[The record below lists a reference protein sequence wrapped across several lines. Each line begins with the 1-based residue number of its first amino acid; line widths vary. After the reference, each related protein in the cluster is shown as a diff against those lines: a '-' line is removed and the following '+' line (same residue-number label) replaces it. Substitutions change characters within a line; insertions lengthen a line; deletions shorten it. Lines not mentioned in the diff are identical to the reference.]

1 MLKIKTLRFI
11 IFSFI
16 ILFISQEGFSQPGL
30 SSPYTFY
37 GVGYLSRTNNV
48 RNMSMGGIGIGTRN
62 AISLNVKNVASLT
75 AIDSNSFL
83 FEAAAVGYYE
93 QLQTENVNED
103 MVSGS
108 LSHIVLGFPIMHWW
122 KTSIGLLPYSN
133 VDYTV
138 LSFEDKQDIGKVQYE
153 YGGSGG
159 LNQFYWSNGFKPIK
173 NISIG
178 INASY
183 IFGTTDK
190 YQKVTFPD
198 SSYYIGTRS
207 VNSIN
212 ISDLSIE
219 LGVQYHTEIKKNLN
233 LVVGAV
239 FKPKIDMAAKQ
250 SNLSRTF
257 LGELNQI
264 IYYKDTIAYTADEEG
279 SVVLP
284 ASYGFGFSLEN
295 VNKWMIGVDYKH
307 EAWDEYSSFG
317 ENDTLLK
324 SSNLIAIG
332 GEYIPNINS
341 TSYFNR
347 IDYRFGAKFNQSSL
361 KLRNQQ
367 LNNLGITFGLGLP
380 IKSIALR
387 RSKAMIN
394 LGFEIGTRGTLENNL
409 IKENY
414 VNFHFGLLI
423 NEFWFMKR
431 KYN

>member
-1 MLKIKTLRFI
+1 MLNFNKIRFFI
-11 IFSFI
+11 ISFF
-16 ILFISQEGFSQPGL
+16 ILFISLDGFAQPGL

-48 RNMSMGGIGIGTRN
+48 RNMAMGGIGIGTRN
-62 AISLNVKNVASLT
+62 PISLNMRNAASLT

-83 FEAAAVGYYE
+83 FEAAVVGYYE
-93 QLQTENVNED
+93 SLQTENVNED
-103 MVSGS
+103 MLSGS
-108 LSHIVLGFPIMHWW
+108 LGHVVLGFPIMHWW

-138 LSFEDKQDIGKVQYE
+138 FSFEDKNDIGRVQYE

-173 NISIG
+173 NLSIG
-178 INASY
+178 VNASY

-198 SSYYIGTRS
+198 SAFYIGSQS
-207 VNSIN
+207 VNSVS

-219 LGVQYHTEIKKNLN
+219 LGVQYHAEIKNNLK

-239 FKPKIDMAAKQ
+239 FTPKIEMAAEK
-250 SNLSRTF
+250 SYLSRSF

-264 IYYKDTIAYTADEEG
+264 IYYKDTIAYNPDEKG
-279 SVVLP
+279 IVVLP
-284 ASYGFGFSLEN
+284 SSYGFGFSLEN

-307 EAWDEYSSFG
+307 ETWEDYASFG
-317 ENDTLLK
+317 ENDSLK
-324 SSNLIAIG
+324 SSHLIAVG

-341 TSYFNR
+341 TSYLNR
-347 IDYRFGAKFNQSSL
+347 IDYRFGAKFNQSFL
-361 KLRNQQ
+361 ELRNQR
-367 LNNLGITFGLGLP
+367 LNNFGITFGLGLP
-380 IKSIALR
+380 IRSIALR
-387 RSKAMIN
+387 RSKAMVN
-394 LGFEIGTRGTLENNL
+394 LGFEVGTRGTLENNL

-414 VNFHFGLLI
+414 VNFHFGILI